1 MQNQPFHFSPKRD
14 TLSLLARRMKAFL
27 SRLLLFFVPTFGS
40 FLYSAPRS
48 AHALFFKGHLSL
60 SLRVDFGPLR
70 GNERKLGFVEARLLA
85 REIVVLPSR
94 RAK

>member
-14 TLSLLARRMKAFL
+14 TLSLQARRMKAFL

-40 FLYSAPRS
+40 FLAPRS